1 MKKLWKEQKLQFM
14 IKRKKNMKALIT
26 GASSGLGWEM
36 ATVLSEKGY
45 DIVAVARREEK
56 LIELKNSLKTDVE
69 VLCLDVTKKEDVEKI
84 ASRLDDVDIFIN
96 NAGFGVF
103 GDLCSSDLDK
113 ELSMIDTN
121 VKAVHILTK
130 LVAKEFKKKNSGYIM
145 NVASIAAF
153 FPGPL
158 FSAYYASKAYVFR
171 LTQAL
176 YEELRQEKSNVKV
189 SVLCPGP
196 VKTEFEQVAKVSFG
210 NGKEKGR
217 DLIIADKRKVS
228 EYAINK
234 MLKGKHII
242 IPGTLMKIAVFM
254 RRILS
259 EKMLCR
265 VLYLLQSKKF
275 VQHK

>member
-1 MKKLWKEQKLQFM
+1 
-14 IKRKKNMKALIT
+14 MKALIT
-26 GASSGLGWEM
+26 GASSGLGRDM
-36 ATVLSEKGY
+36 AIALSRRGY
-45 DIVAVARREEK
+45 DIIAVARRRERLEQ
-56 LIELKNSLKTDVE
+56 LRSELKTDVE
-69 VLCLDVTKKEDVEKI
+69 ILCLDVTRAEDVAQI
-84 ASRLDDVDIFIN
+84 AARLDEVDVFIN

-103 GDLCSSDLDK
+103 GDLCSSDLDA
-113 ELSMIDTN
+113 ELRMIDTN

-130 LVAKEFKKKNSGYIM
+130 LAAQKFKSRNHGHIL

-158 FSAYYASKAYVFR
+158 FSAYYGCKAYVFR

-176 YEELRQEKSNVKV
+176 HEELRHAHSAVRV

-210 NGKEKGR
+210 RGDEPGR
-217 DLIIADKRKVS
+217 DLIIADSRKVA
-228 EYAINK
+228 EYAIKK
-234 MLKGKHII
+234 MLRGKLII
-242 IPGTLMKIAVFM
+242 VPGTLMKIAVFF

-259 EKMLCR
+259 EKMLSR

-275 VQHK
+275 VRH

>member
-1 MKKLWKEQKLQFM
+1 
-14 IKRKKNMKALIT
+14 MKALIT

-45 DIVAVARREEK
+45 DIVAVARRQER
-56 LIELKNSLKTDVE
+56 LQELKNQLKTNVE
-69 VLCLDVTKKEDVEKI
+69 ILCADVTSPDGIKQIE
-84 ASRLDDVDIFIN
+84 AQLDDVDIFIN

-103 GDLCSSDLDK
+103 GPLCTSDLND
-113 ELSMIDTN
+113 ELDMFETN

-130 LVAKEFKKKNSGYIM
+130 FAAKKFREKNSGYIM
-145 NVASIAAF
+145 NVSSIAAF

-158 FSAYYASKAYVFR
+158 FSAYYASKAYVLR

-176 YEELRQEKSNVKV
+176 YEELRREKSKVKV

-210 NGKEKGR
+210 NGNEKGR
-217 DLIIADKRKVS
+217 NLIIADKRKVS
-228 EYAINK
+228 EYAIDR
-234 MLKGKHII
+234 MFKGKHII
-242 IPGTLMKIAVFM
+242 IPGKLMKVAVFF
-254 RRILS
+254 RRILP

-275 VQHK
+275 VQY

>member
-1 MKKLWKEQKLQFM
+1 
-14 IKRKKNMKALIT
+14 MKALIT

-36 ATVLSEKGY
+36 ASILSEKGY
-45 DIVAVARREEK
+45 DIIAVARREEK
-56 LIELKNSLKTDVE
+56 LVDLKNALKTNVE
-69 VLCLDVTKKEDVEKI
+69 ILCLDVTKTEDLEKI
-84 ASRLDDVDIFIN
+84 ASYADDVDIFIN

-103 GDLCSSDLDK
+103 GDLCSSNLEQ
-113 ELSMIDTN
+113 ELHMIDTN

-130 LVAKEFKKKNSGYIM
+130 LVAKKFKERNSGYIM

-176 YEELRQEKSNVKV
+176 REELRREKSDVVV

-196 VKTEFEQVAKVSFG
+196 VKTEFEKVAKVSFG
-210 NGKEKGR
+210 TGNEKGR
-217 DLIIADKRKVS
+217 NLIIADKRKVS
-228 EYAINK
+228 EYAINQ

-242 IPGTLMKIAVFM
+242 IPTTIMKIAVFA

-259 EKMLCR
+259 ENILCKT
-265 VLYLLQSKKF
+265 LYWLQSKKF
-275 VQHK
+275 VQDK

>member
-1 MKKLWKEQKLQFM
+1 
-14 IKRKKNMKALIT
+14 MKALIT

-36 ATVLSEKGY
+36 AEILSRKGY
-45 DIVAVARREEK
+45 DIIAVARRQEK
-56 LIELKNSLKTDVE
+56 LKELKQKLKTDVE
-69 VLCLDVTKKEDVEKI
+69 ILCLDVTCREDLKQIED
-84 ASRLDDVDIFIN
+84 RLDNVDIFIN

-113 ELSMIDTN
+113 ELQMIDTN

-130 LVAKEFKKKNSGYIM
+130 LAARKFKEKNSGYIM

-171 LTQAL
+171 LTQSL
-176 YEELRQEKSNVKV
+176 YEELRREKSNVKI

-196 VKTEFEQVAKVSFG
+196 VKTEFEEVAKVSFG
-210 NGKEKGR
+210 NGDEKGR
-217 DLIIADKRKVS
+217 SLIIADKRKVS
-228 EYAINK
+228 EYAIEM

-242 IPGTLMKIAVFM
+242 VPCALMKIAVFF

-259 EKMLCR
+259 EKMLCKI
-265 VLYLLQSKKF
+265 LYLLQSKKF
-275 VQHK
+275 VVNK